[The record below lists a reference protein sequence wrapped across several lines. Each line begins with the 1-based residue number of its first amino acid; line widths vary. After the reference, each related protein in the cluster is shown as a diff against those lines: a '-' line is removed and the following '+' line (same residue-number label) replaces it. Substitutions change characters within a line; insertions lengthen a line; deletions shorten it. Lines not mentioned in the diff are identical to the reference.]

1 MNAGN
6 NLNEIEGALL
16 MFDKIRKANSQRI
29 GRYDVSVMQSG
40 GNGTSQSQL
49 ITRGCVVAA
58 LLLGMMG
65 CGSDDSGGSDSG
77 VSPTP
82 PSSTQIS
89 AVDGFSV
96 VRPGVATRVDLSP
109 YVRGADAT
117 ATLTSISSEQANC
130 ITSNVSGLAVD
141 ITSENGLCEFSYKIS
156 GQGQE
161 ASATLNT
168 LASTLESPMLPP
180 LSQTMDLSDTSKT
193 FDLMSLLGSDW
204 PAGYSLD
211 PDSLLVQGGSAQGTA
226 TANGFLI
233 TYMPPS
239 TSEPVWNQIFYV
251 LKDPNKP
258 GEDALGVLYV
268 TVSDSVN
275 RPPVIGAPD
284 QKYDYNASTGNGV
297 LIMETVTLDLSTL
310 PGLNITEPDGDE
322 WQLYEVKSYSATV
335 RPVNASSVT
344 NKQFTF
350 QAAIPGDH
358 IVTFIVGDHRAG
370 FSIGLIKINVGVAES
385 VKTWNNITIGEKTF
399 QATPV
404 YSEVINRGVLA
415 EAVYDDV
422 VVNYVAGV
430 NDVAAQSY
438 CSNSN
443 HLASKEELDL
453 LRTTAA
459 VNTERLKYPVERTY
473 ITYGTDGQP
482 LTYVL
487 NTGTTTAYNP
497 SSSPTQYVICVSESS
512 MTYTPVM
519 TSYGIDTA
527 LSDGSWWPLGT
538 LVSEGGAGAP
548 TLLTSTS
555 IGQTALTAANVR
567 LNPAGCV
574 QGTCNVE
581 VKGDE
586 RTYGAMT
593 VAIANAANPLNTIN
607 IGPLTLLQN
616 AKVADVSVGNDG
628 AKPTGIDTNTLVV
641 SVVDAGGA
649 PLPNTAVKLQ
659 YSAPSGVTVLP
670 ASCANAT
677 ACTPVTTDSNGHITL
692 SLTTNVGGSYAVNFA
707 ANALVGGVTGNAMV
721 ATSTFKAT
729 DMAEPTCDRTAGA
742 GNGGFITPTSTL
754 RTWSAANNYCISM
767 NARLPTAE
775 ELVLLAYN
783 YGAYDGT
790 GGSIGSA
797 CGWPDNNGY
806 WSSTVFSASAGFH
819 YYVNLAY
826 GGVGYYSDNNPFYVA
841 CVR

>member
-1 MNAGN
+1 
-6 NLNEIEGALL
+6 
-16 MFDKIRKANSQRI
+16 MFDKMCKLNERNTGHNIRYMTLR
-29 GRYDVSVMQSG
+29 G
-40 GNGTSQSQL
+40 GINTSQSRAMA
-49 ITRGCVVAA
+49 RGCAIA
-58 LLLGMMG
+58 TLLFAMVG
-65 CGSDDSGGSDSG
+65 CGAEDGSSSDSG
-77 VSPTP
+77 VSPPSP
-82 PSSTQIS
+82 PANQLS
-89 AVDGFSV
+89 AVNAFSV
-96 VRPGVATRVDLSP
+96 VRPGFSTRVDLST
-109 YVRGADAT
+109 YVRGSDAT
-117 ATLTSISSEQANC
+117 LVAISSQQPDCISAKASGLSVE
-130 ITSNVSGLAVD
+130 ITSDS
-141 ITSENGLCEFSYKIS
+141 GLCEFSYTIS

-161 ASATLNT
+161 ASAKLNT
-168 LASTLESPMLPP
+168 LASTSASPVLPP
-180 LSQTMDLSDTSKT
+180 LSQTMTLAEPNKV
-193 FDLMSLLGSDW
+193 FDLVALLGSDW

-211 PDSLLVQGGSAQGTA
+211 PDSLLVQGGSAQGTV
-226 TANGFLI
+226 TAAANMI
-233 TYMPPS
+233 IYTPPS
-239 TSEPVWNQIFYV
+239 ATEPVWNQILFV
-251 LKDPNKP
+251 LTDPANP
-258 GEDALGVLYV
+258 DQDVMGSLFV
-268 TVSDSVN
+268 TVSDSDN
-275 RPPVIGAPD
+275 RPPAIGESR
-284 QKYDYNASTGNGV
+284 YDYNARTGNAV
-297 LIMETVTLDLSTL
+297 VTMQPVTLDLGTL
-310 PGLNITEPDGDE
+310 PGLNVTDPDDDE
-322 WQLYEVKSYSATV
+322 WQLVEVQSYSATAK
-335 RPVNASSVT
+335 PENPLSVS
-344 NKQFTF
+344 NKKILFE
-350 QAAIPGDH
+350 AAVPGDH
-358 IVTFIVGDHRAG
+358 IVSYIVGDDRAG
-370 FSIGLIKINVGVAES
+370 FSMGLIKINVGVAES

-404 YSEVINRGVLA
+404 YREVTNRGVLA

-482 LTYVL
+482 LTYDL

-512 MTYTPVM
+512 ITYTPVM

-574 QGTCNVE
+574 QGTCKVE

-586 RTYGAMT
+586 LTYGAMT
-593 VAIANAANPLNTIN
+593 VEIANAANPLNTIN

-616 AKVADVSVGNDG
+616 AKVAAVSVENDN
-628 AKPTGIDTNTLVV
+628 AKPTGIDANTLVV
-641 SVVDAGGA
+641 SVVDADGA

-659 YSAPSGVTVLP
+659 YTAPSGVTVLP

-707 ANALVGGVTGNAMV
+707 ANALVGGVTGNAMG

-729 DMAEPTCDRTAGA
+729 DMAEPTCDGTAGA
-742 GNGGFITPTSTL
+742 GNGGFITPTPTI
-754 RTWSAANNYCISM
+754 RNWSAANTYCISM
-767 NARLPTAE
+767 NARLPTAK
-775 ELVLLAYN
+775 ELVVLADN

-790 GGSIGSA
+790 GGSSMSSA
-797 CGWPDNNGY
+797 CGWPTNNWY
-806 WSSTVFSASAGFH
+806 WSSTLQSAGLH
-819 YYVNLAY
+819 YIVDLRYGKVDYYVNNNDS
-826 GGVGYYSDNNPFYVA
+826 YSNYVA